1 MQAISNLLLTV
12 IQGIYQV
19 VQNHGWSIV
28 IFTLLIR
35 VVLVPLDI
43 QSRKGM
49 RKMAKIQPQLNALQK
64 KYANDRAKL
73 QQKQSELMRKERYS
87 PLSGC
92 LPLLIQMPILFAM
105 FGAMR
110 AIANERIVEQV
121 FTFLSGEQPNYESWL
136 WVKNIFMA
144 DSFFTSMAPDP
155 RTIQMI
161 SNDVWQ
167 KVYST
172 LQPGQVEL
180 IMQNIQAQVP
190 TFTGALDFTTADS
203 LKAVLPNILTAM
215 QAMPAYVAQIQ
226 PLPGWANMNFFLFS
240 LTVYKSYNG
249 WLILPIMAG
258 LSQLVMTKVNPQ
270 MAGQTQPAATGAQG
284 AQSPGMGNFM
294 KYFFPLFSVY
304 ICLTSNAGF
313 ALYWVTSNLI
323 ATGMTYMINLYFD
336 RKEQQTE
343 GTIKQEGTVQ

>member
-1 MQAISNLLLTV
+1 MT
-12 IQGIYQV
+12 G
-19 VQNHGWSIV
+19 
-28 IFTLLIR
+28 
-35 VVLVPLDI
+35 
-43 QSRKGM
+43 QSCSKSS
-49 RKMAKIQPQLNALQK
+49 
-64 KYANDRAKL
+64 RA
-73 QQKQSELMRKERYS
+73 MRKERYS

-203 LKAVLPNILTAM
+203 LKAVLANILTPCRRCRPM
-215 QAMPAYVAQIQ
+215 WPRFSRCQA
-226 PLPGWANMNFFLFS
+226 GR
-240 LTVYKSYNG
+240 T
-249 WLILPIMAG
+249 
-258 LSQLVMTKVNPQ
+258 
-270 MAGQTQPAATGAQG
+270 
-284 AQSPGMGNFM
+284 
-294 KYFFPLFSVY
+294 
-304 ICLTSNAGF
+304 
-313 ALYWVTSNLI
+313 
-323 ATGMTYMINLYFD
+323 
-336 RKEQQTE
+336 
-343 GTIKQEGTVQ
+343 